1 MSRPPVTRTQT
12 VIVIA
17 KQPVAGRSKTRLAPR
32 FGDAGAA
39 ELAAAALADTVRAV
53 RAAPADRRVLYWQ
66 AFDPD
71 TGSDTHPSVDVP
83 AGFDV
88 VPQTDGPL
96 ERRLADAFEQT
107 WRGRT
112 TTDHPTLLVGMDTPQ
127 LGAAGLAHL
136 LDPDWDGA
144 DALLGLAPDG
154 GFWAIGLRRG
164 NPRQVFAD
172 VAMSTDRTGAV
183 QLARLH
189 QLGLEVRLLPPL
201 RDVDTPQD
209 ATAIAAQHPELA
221 FSARYRRLTAQ
232 ADATSGDGRRRS
244 MGQLFDLAY
253 AGASVAAR
261 TTDGVDPLGIDVA
274 RWSAPVDDV
283 DAMLVARCRPPVL
296 DLGCGPGRLV
306 VALLDAGVP
315 ALGVDVSAAAV
326 ATGRSNG
333 AHALRRDLADRL
345 PLEGRWGSVVL
356 LDSNVGMTGDVAG
369 LLARCAELVAPGGLI
384 ICEVDPD
391 PDVSDTRT
399 VELSCDGQQATVE
412 WSRAGSRAVVAAAR
426 RLDLVVAEEWYAGG
440 RAFLSLS
447 HA

>member
-1 MSRPPVTRTQT
+1 MTRTRT

-39 ELAAAALADTVRAV
+39 DLAAAALADTCRAV
-53 RAAPADRRVLYWQ
+53 TAAPAARRVLYWQ
-66 AFDPD
+66 AFDAD
-71 TGSDTHPSVDVP
+71 ADVP

-88 VPQTDGPL
+88 VPQTAGAL
-96 ERRLADAFEQT
+96 ERRLADAFAQT
-107 WRGRT
+107 WRGQTPR
-112 TTDHPTLLVGMDTPQ
+112 DHPTLLVGMDTPQ
-127 LGAAGLAHL
+127 LGADGRAHL

-164 NPRQVFAD
+164 DPRQIFD
-172 VAMSTDRTGAV
+172 GVAMSTDRTGAV

-201 RDVDTPQD
+201 RDVDTPDD
-209 ATAIAAQHPELA
+209 AAVIATQHPELD
-221 FSARYRRLTAQ
+221 FSARYRWLTAQ
-232 ADATSGDGRRRS
+232 AEVRSGEGRRRN

-253 AGASVAAR
+253 AGAPVAAS
-261 TTDGVDPLGIDVA
+261 TADGVDPVGIDVA

-326 ATGRSNG
+326 ATGRLHG
-333 AHALRRDLADRL
+333 APALRRDLADRL

-391 PDVSDTRT
+391 PDVADTRT
-399 VELSCDGQQATVE
+399 VHLSADGQLATVE

-426 RLDLVVAEEWYAGG
+426 VLDLVVAEEWNAGG
-440 RAFLSLS
+440 RAFLSLA